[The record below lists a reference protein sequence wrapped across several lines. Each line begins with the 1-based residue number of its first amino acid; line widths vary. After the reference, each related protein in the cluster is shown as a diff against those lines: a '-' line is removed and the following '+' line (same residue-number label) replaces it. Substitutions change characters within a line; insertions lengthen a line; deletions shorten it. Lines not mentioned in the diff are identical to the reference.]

1 MRPLTAK
8 MVVNEVLILAVWW
21 FTGGMLFMEVFEVD

>member
-21 FTGGMLFMEVFEVD
+21 CTGSMLFKEVFEVD